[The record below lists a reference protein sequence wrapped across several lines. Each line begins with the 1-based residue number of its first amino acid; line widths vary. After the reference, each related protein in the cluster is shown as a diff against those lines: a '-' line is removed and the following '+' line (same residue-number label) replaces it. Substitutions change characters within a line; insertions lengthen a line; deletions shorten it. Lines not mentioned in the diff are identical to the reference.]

1 MPIIKIPY
9 KLATGLIFLHVIAF
23 TSVASAQSNPNAN
36 APLVGL
42 WNFQTV
48 IGTEN
53 EKDVMGYGVM
63 KIAPKSKATPQQLV
77 ANIVWLDDK
86 GIGRSTREMQGEV
99 NNAQAV
105 FTHNTIRTHTSGK
118 GKAVDTEVKVIWTL
132 NAETNTLIGTRQVR
146 RADGGID
153 DDETTKSVSG
163 TRSTASGLPA
173 VIPVVAPQE
182 RGPSTAEER
191 ARAIKIAQDAESNLQ
206 QVFEQNNVWL
216 DQWIKDIPDL
226 TFNTGAVANWLKT
239 ASPPEFRAQLY
250 FQFCASA
257 IAFQIKNPALA
268 EKQAAYD
275 LAGLEGALRA
285 YEKLVSTNSNLRS
298 GKLTQAIA
306 ARDKGELAAFA
317 LSLSGRDQ

>member
-9 KLATGLIFLHVIAF
+9 KLVSSLMFLHVIAF
-23 TSVASAQSNPNAN
+23 TSLASAQSNPNTN

-63 KIAPKSKATPQQLV
+63 KIAPKSKAAPQQLV

-86 GIGRSTREMQGEV
+86 GIGRSTREMHGEV

-105 FTHNTIRTHTSGK
+105 FTHSTIRTHTSGK
-118 GKAVDTEVKVIWTL
+118 GKVVDTEVKVIWTL

-146 RADGGID
+146 RADGGMD
-153 DDETTKSVSG
+153 DDDTTKSVNG

-182 RGPSTAEER
+182 RGPSTVEER
-191 ARAIKIAQDAESNLQ
+191 ARAVKIALDAEKNLQ
-206 QVFEQNNVWL
+206 SVFEQNNVWL
-216 DQWIKDIPDL
+216 DQWIADIPDL
-226 TFNTGAVANWLKT
+226 TFKTGAVADWLKT
-239 ASPPEFRAQLY
+239 AAPTELRAQLY

-257 IAFQIKNPALA
+257 IAFQINNPTLA

-275 LAGLEGALRA
+275 LGGLEGALRA
-285 YEKLVSTNSNLRS
+285 YERLLATNPNLRS

-306 ARDKGELAAFA
+306 ARDKGELAAFVQT
-317 LSLSGRDQ
+317 LSGRDQ